1 MIIITST
8 AAYFELTFQQIVITK
23 AAKHIKPQLNK
34 QRQKKKPGNDKE
46 SQNVK
51 GISSLSKRTGGYGVY
66 RGLDDLKRQKVH

>member
-34 QRQKKKPGNDKE
+34 QQQKKK
-46 SQNVK
+46 
-51 GISSLSKRTGGYGVY
+51 TW
-66 RGLDDLKRQKVH
+66 KRQGEPERERNFISK

>member
-1 MIIITST
+1 MITAT

-34 QRQKKKPGNDKE
+34 QQQKKNLETDKE
-46 SQNVK
+46 SQNMK
-51 GISSLSKRTGGYGVY
+51 GISSLSKGTGGYGVY